1 MRNRRRGTFLEVSR
15 RELMSYGSAAIAAA
29 AGLGVALPAE
39 AAASRFVFANE
50 SDYDTVDPHA
60 AFDVGRVAV
69 RLNIY
74 DGLMRWQRNPA
85 VLEPWVA
92 ESHSISPDGLT
103 YTFKMRKGVKF
114 HDGTEVKAADV
125 VYSLDRI
132 LAVGKGAAS
141 LFKTMVDPGAAKAVD
156 DYTVEFKLK
165 KPSAIFL
172 SIVPEIHIVNAA
184 LVKKN
189 EAGGD
194 WGQAWLSKNSAG
206 SGAYKLAQF
215 DPAVG
220 FVAERFPDHFK
231 GWGAKW
237 LDEIEFRAV
246 KDTNTRVLGLLR
258 NDFQGIGGYLQTD
271 QLNRIKT
278 NGNAQVLEAESM
290 RVMMAQFNMTRAHQ
304 RRARAPRHQLR
315 VRHDGFN
322 KDILRAGRGAILTPL
337 PNTIWGVPKDVKG
350 YSFDIDKAKA
360 ELAQASA
367 KPDKPIELAFLT
379 GFQQSEQAA
388 QLLQNGLTKAGL
400 QSKVVGYPWPTIV
413 DKFKDPN
420 TTPDVSIY
428 WMSTYYADP
437 HNWVGEMFSSST
449 AGTFKNAAHYKN
461 PKVDALPTGPEPDRS
476 GRAFQALRGG
486 DTIVVMRRQA
496 CGSTH
501 QVVRALLEQA
511 QGHRLLPDRVGAGDA
526 HRLRGLKPLPMP
538 SEGVRPVIRACR
550 RDPYPASVLRMILAI
565 RPVTAICGSS
575 RSFSSAS
582 PG

>member
-1 MRNRRRGTFLEVSR
+1 MPNRNRDKVLHVSR
-15 RELMSYGSAAIAAA
+15 RELLAYGSTTAIAVAAGLDATTSAAA
-29 AGLGVALPAE
+29 AKT
-39 AAASRFVFANE
+39 RFVFANE

-74 DGLMRWQRNPA
+74 DGLMRWQNNPA

-92 ESHSISPDGLT
+92 ESYTIAPDGLT
-103 YTFKMRKGVKF
+103 YTFKMRHGVKF
-114 HDGTEVKAADV
+114 HDGTEMKAQDV

-141 LFKTMVDPGAAKAVD
+141 LFKTMVEPGAARALD

-172 SIVPEIHIVNAA
+172 SVVPEIHIVKAA

-189 EAGGD
+189 ESGGD

-206 SGAYKLAQF
+206 SGAYKLTQF

-220 FVAERFPDHFK
+220 FVAERFPEHFK
-231 GWGAKW
+231 SWGPKW
-237 LDEIEFRAV
+237 IDEIEFRGV

-258 NDFQGIGGYLQTD
+258 GDFQGIGGYLQTD
-271 QLNRIKT
+271 QLNRIKA

-290 RVMMAQFNMTRAHQ
+290 RVMMAQFNMTRAPITDVHV
-304 RRARAPRHQLR
+304 RRAINYAFDY
-315 VRHDGFN
+315 DGFDN
-322 KDILRAGRGAILTPL
+322 DILGGLVERNPTPL

-350 YSFDIDKAKA
+350 YSFDIGKAKA
-360 ELAQASA
+360 ELTQA
-367 KPDKPIELAFLT
+367 KVKIDRPIELAFLT

-413 DKFKDPN
+413 EKFKDPG
-420 TTPDVSIY
+420 TTPDVSVY
-428 WMSTYYADP
+428 WISTYYADP

-461 PKVDALPTGPEPDRS
+461 PKVDELLDK
-476 GRAFQALRGG
+476 ALRST
-486 DTIVVMRRQA
+486 DQAERAKFYEQATRIVVDDAAGLWIYNTKWYGPYSSKIKGIVFCPIGSAQEMRTA
-496 CGSTH
+496 YY
-501 QVVRALLEQA
+501 E
-511 QGHRLLPDRVGAGDA
+511 
-526 HRLRGLKPLPMP
+526 
-538 SEGVRPVIRACR
+538 SE
-550 RDPYPASVLRMILAI
+550 S
-565 RPVTAICGSS
+565 
-575 RSFSSAS
+575 
-582 PG
+582 

>member
-1 MRNRRRGTFLEVSR
+1 LSLLVKKRQNACEATPMDRGETSMRNRQRGTFLEVSR
-15 RELMSYGSAAIAAA
+15 RELMSYGSAALAAA
-29 AGLGVALPAE
+29 AGLGIALPAQ

-69 RLNIY
+69 RLNLY
-74 DGLMRWQRNPA
+74 DGLMRWQKNPA

-92 ESHSISPDGLT
+92 ESHTISPDGLT
-103 YTFKMRKGVKF
+103 YTFKMRRGVKF
-114 HDGTEVKAADV
+114 HDGTEVKAQDV

-141 LFKTMVDPGAAKAVD
+141 LFKTMVDSGAAKATD

-189 EAGGD
+189 ETGGD
-194 WGQAWLSKNSAG
+194 WGQAWLSKSSAG
-206 SGAYKLAQF
+206 SGAYKLTQF

-258 NDFQGIGGYLQTD
+258 DDFQGIGGYLQTD
-271 QLNRIKT
+271 QLDRIKK

-290 RVMMAQFNMTRAHQ
+290 RVMMAQFNMTRSPINDVHV
-304 RRARAPRHQLR
+304 RRAISYAFDY
-315 VRHDGFN
+315 DGFN
-322 KDILRAGRGAILTPL
+322 KDILGGLVERNPTPL

-360 ELAQASA
+360 EFA
-367 KPDKPIELAFLT
+367 KAGAKVDKPLELAFLT

-388 QLLQNGLTKAGL
+388 QLLQNGLTKAGV

-428 WMSTYYADP
+428 WISTYYADP

-461 PKVDALPTGPEPDRS
+461 PKVDALLDKALSLTDQAERS
-476 GRAFQALRGG
+476 KLYEEATR
-486 DTIVVMRRQA
+486 IVVDEAAGLWIYNTKWYGPYSNKLKGVVFCPIGSAQEMRTA
-496 CGSTH
+496 YY
-501 QVVRALLEQA
+501 
-511 QGHRLLPDRVGAGDA
+511 
-526 HRLRGLKPLPMP
+526 
-538 SEGVRPVIRACR
+538 EG
-550 RDPYPASVLRMILAI
+550 
-565 RPVTAICGSS
+565 
-575 RSFSSAS
+575 
-582 PG
+582 

>member
-1 MRNRRRGTFLEVSR
+1 MRNRQRGMCLELSR
-15 RELMSYGSAAIAAA
+15 REVMSYGGTALAAA
-29 AGLGVALPAE
+29 AGMSLTLPAK
-39 AAASRFVFANE
+39 AATSRFVFANE

-74 DGLMRWQRNPA
+74 DGLTRWQSNPA

-92 ESHSISPDGLT
+92 EGHTISPDGLR
-103 YTFKMRKGVKF
+103 YTFKLRKGVTF
-114 HDGTEVKAADV
+114 HDGTEVKAQDV

-156 DYTVEFKLK
+156 DYTVEFTLK

-172 SIVPEIHIVNAA
+172 SIVPEIHIVNTA
-184 LVKKN
+184 LVKRN
-189 EAGGD
+189 ETGGD

-220 FVAERFPDHFK
+220 FVAERFPGHFK

-237 LDEIEFRAV
+237 IDAIEFRAV

-258 NDFQGIGGYLQTD
+258 DDFQGIGGYLQTD
-271 QLNRIKT
+271 QLNRIKA

-290 RVMMAQFNMTRAHQ
+290 RVMMAQFNMTRAPINDVHV
-304 RRARAPRHQLR
+304 RRAINYAFDY
-315 VRHDGFN
+315 DGFN
-322 KDILRAGRGAILTPL
+322 KDILGGLVERNPTPL

-350 YSFDIDKAKA
+350 YSFDLEKAKA
-360 ELAQASA
+360 ELAQA
-367 KPDKPIELAFLT
+367 KVKVDRPIELAFLT

-388 QLLQNGLTKAGL
+388 QLLQNGLTKAGV

-413 DKFKDPN
+413 EKFKDPN

-428 WMSTYYADP
+428 WISTYYADP
-437 HNWVGEMFSSST
+437 HNWVGEMYSSAT
-449 AGTFKNAAHYKN
+449 AGTFKNAGHYQN
-461 PKVDALPTGPEPDRS
+461 PKVDALLDKALALSDRS
-476 GRAFQALRGG
+476 ERAKLYEEVTR
-486 DTIVVMRRQA
+486 IVVDEAAGLWIYNTKWYGPYSNRLKGIVFCPIGSAQEMR
-496 CGSTH
+496 
-501 QVVRALLEQA
+501 
-511 QGHRLLPDRVGAGDA
+511 
-526 HRLRGLKPLPMP
+526 
-538 SEGVRPVIRACR
+538 
-550 RDPYPASVLRMILAI
+550 
-565 RPVTAICGSS
+565 TAYYES
-575 RSFSSAS
+575 
-582 PG
+582 

>member
-1 MRNRRRGTFLEVSR
+1 MPIDRGETIMRNRQRGTFLEVSR

-29 AGLGVALPAE
+29 AGFGVALPAE

-114 HDGTEVKAADV
+114 HDGTEVKAQDV

-141 LFKTMVDPGAAKAVD
+141 LFKTMVDAGAAKAVD

-189 EAGGD
+189 ETGGD

-231 GWGAKW
+231 GWGTKW

-290 RVMMAQFNMTRAHQ
+290 RVMMAQFNMTRAPINDVHV
-304 RRARAPRHQLR
+304 RRAISYAFDY
-315 VRHDGFN
+315 DGFN
-322 KDILRAGRGAILTPL
+322 KDILGGLVERNPTPL

-428 WMSTYYADP
+428 WISTYYADP

-461 PKVDALPTGPEPDRS
+461 PKVDALLDKALSLTDQAERS
-476 GRAFQALRGG
+476 KLYEEATR
-486 DTIVVMRRQA
+486 IVVDEAAGLWIYNTKWYGPYSNKLKGIVFCPIGSAQEMRTA
-496 CGSTH
+496 YY
-501 QVVRALLEQA
+501 
-511 QGHRLLPDRVGAGDA
+511 
-526 HRLRGLKPLPMP
+526 
-538 SEGVRPVIRACR
+538 EG
-550 RDPYPASVLRMILAI
+550 
-565 RPVTAICGSS
+565 
-575 RSFSSAS
+575 
-582 PG
+582 

>member
-1 MRNRRRGTFLEVSR
+1 MPIDRAETIMRNRQRGTFLEVSR

-29 AGLGVALPAE
+29 AGFGVALPAE

-69 RLNIY
+69 RLNLY
-74 DGLMRWQRNPA
+74 DGLMRWENNPA

-92 ESHSISPDGLT
+92 ESHTISPDGLT

-114 HDGTEVKAADV
+114 HDGTEVKAQDV
-125 VYSLDRI
+125 VYSLERI

-141 LFKTMVDPGAAKAVD
+141 LFKTMIDPGAAKAVD
-156 DYTVEFKLK
+156 DYTVEFKLA

-172 SIVPEIHIVNAA
+172 SIVPEIHIVNTA

-189 EAGGD
+189 EKSGD
-194 WGQAWLSKNSAG
+194 HGEAWLSRNSAG
-206 SGAYKLAQF
+206 SGAYKMTQF

-220 FVAERFPDHFK
+220 FVAERWPQHFK
-231 GWGAKW
+231 GWGPKW
-237 LDEIEFRAV
+237 IDEIEFRGV
-246 KDTNTRVLGLLR
+246 KDTNTRVLGLIR
-258 NDFQGIGGYLQTD
+258 GDFNGIGGYLQTD

-278 NGNAQVLEAESM
+278 NPATQVLEAESM
-290 RVMMAQFNMTRAHQ
+290 RVMMAQINTQ
-304 RRARAPRHQLR
+304 RAPFDDVH
-315 VRHDGFN
+315 VRRGINYAFDYDGFN
-322 KDILRAGRGAILTPL
+322 KDILGGLVERNPTPL

-388 QLLQNGLTKAGL
+388 QLLQNGLTKAGV

-413 DKFKDPN
+413 ERFKDPN
-420 TTPDVSIY
+420 TTPDLSIY
-428 WMSTYYADP
+428 WISTYYADP

-461 PKVDALPTGPEPDRS
+461 PKVDALLDKALSLTDQAERS
-476 GRAFQALRGG
+476 KLYEEATR
-486 DTIVVMRRQA
+486 IVVDEA
-496 CGSTH
+496 
-501 QVVRALLEQA
+501 
-511 QGHRLLPDRVGAGDA
+511 AG
-526 HRLRGLKPLPMP
+526 LW
-538 SEGVRPVIRACR
+538 I
-550 RDPYPASVLRMILAI
+550 YN
-565 RPVTAICGSS
+565 T
-575 RSFSSAS
+575 
-582 PG
+582 